1 MPRPRR
7 LVLILAV
14 LASFA
19 LTGTASASA
28 AIVFDAKPGSEAPP
42 ATLGPYTM
50 TPFGLDPQAFDF
62 VGGVAGPTGEL
73 EVSPTGRFLAG
84 SDLRPAGRMITG
96 QVARISTPC
105 VVLPTSRS

>member
-42 ATLGPYTM
+42 ATLPNPPADRG
-50 TPFGLDPQAFDF
+50 DPAQTESALRMAPLQAM
-62 VGGVAGPTGEL
+62 A
-73 EVSPTGRFLAG
+73 
-84 SDLRPAGRMITG
+84 
-96 QVARISTPC
+96 
-105 VVLPTSRS
+105 